1 MPFYT
6 LLLGIAFFYPQTV
19 SDVSGKIV
27 DSDTKLPLPYC
38 NIVNLADPVIGT
50 ISNVQGDFILND
62 LSLTDSLEISQ
73 IGYHSIRVSVSAI
86 PDTIY
91 LKPQI
96 YELEAATALS
106 LDFESFIPKV
116 KESIDGLFVEN
127 YPVIEGV
134 FRKQVVENQEYVF
147 MGECSVAVRN
157 LKRFSNDS
165 RVSVLKSAITVN
177 EANLAGHGLKIKQ
190 TLNSNLLLY
199 PSFYIFDEP
208 ISDNM
213 RWKIEDVRLVDN
225 GKSEVY
231 VLSYEFINNGRNK
244 ERGLVYI
251 RAEDYG
257 ILRIDREMTMADQT
271 VRGLEMK
278 TNKIIA
284 TYQYQSSPETG
295 KLLLH
300 YSRLEW
306 CFFIF
311 GEGVKNEYTMTTD
324 FLVTNIDSTRKN
336 IRGRTDIDPFELF
349 KDSPIVDKSDLR
361 VIPPDYE

>member
-1 MPFYT
+1 MLIFT
-6 LLLGIAFFYPQTV
+6 LFLGLAFFSPQTD
-19 SDVSGKIV
+19 STVSGRIV
-27 DSDTKLPLPYC
+27 DSDTNLPLPYC
-38 NIVNLADPVIGT
+38 NIVSLTDPTLGT
-50 ISNVQGDFILND
+50 ISNVQGDFILDN
-62 LSLTDSLEISQ
+62 LSLTDTLVISQ
-73 IGYHSIRVSVSAI
+73 IGYQSIRISVSAI

-96 YELEAATALS
+96 YEIAAATAIS
-106 LDFESFIPKV
+106 LDFPSFIPKV
-116 KESIDGLFVEN
+116 RGSIDQLFVEN

-157 LKRFSNDS
+157 LKRYLTDP
-165 RVSVLKSAITVN
+165 RVSILESAITVN

-190 TLNSNLLLY
+190 TLYSNLPLY
-199 PSFYIFDEP
+199 PSLYFLDEP

-213 RWKIEDVRLVDN
+213 RWRIEDVRLADN
-225 GKSEVY
+225 GRSEVY
-231 VLSYEFINNGRNK
+231 VLSYEFINNGQSK
-244 ERGLVYI
+244 ERGLVYV
-251 RAEDYG
+251 RAKDYG

-271 VRGLEMK
+271 VRSLEMK
-278 TNKIIA
+278 TNKIVA

-306 CFFIF
+306 CFSLS
-311 GEGVKNEYTMTTD
+311 GEGSNNEYTMTTD
-324 FLVTNIDSTRKN
+324 FLVTNIDSTRKG
-336 IRGRTDIDPFELF
+336 IRNRTDIDPFELF
-349 KDSPIVDKSDLR
+349 KDSPIVDKSNLR